1 MQWQLLLHLVDRLP
15 ERLPTRV
22 PHRLHVPRARQFEV
36 FELHVGDA
44 MDLLHRAIDA
54 ALGQAGEA
62 DLAVRIVAAEILQP
76 IVVDA
81 RLILRTGMFD
91 DIFATIADVLR
102 LSSVL
107 IRMSGQIVPLHRTQ
121 PLWAPLS
128 GTNLLKQF
136 LICTHGT

>member
-91 DIFATIADVLR
+91 DTFPTIADVQRFELGSYPDEWTNRTTTSNATCNGLR
-102 LSSVL
+102 
-107 IRMSGQIVPLHRTQ
+107 
-121 PLWAPLS
+121 
-128 GTNLLKQF
+128 F
-136 LICTHGT
+136 LGRI